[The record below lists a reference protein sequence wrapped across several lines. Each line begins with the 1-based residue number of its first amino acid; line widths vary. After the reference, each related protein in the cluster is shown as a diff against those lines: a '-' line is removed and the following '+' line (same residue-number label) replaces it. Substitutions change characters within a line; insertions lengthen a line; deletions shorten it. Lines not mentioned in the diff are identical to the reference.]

1 MNTLL
6 LVAAGLVLLVGAA
19 HSYLGERYILIRLF
33 RRTDLPK
40 VFGSDLFTRQT
51 LRFAWH
57 LTTVAW
63 WGTAAILVAAAASR
77 SGTVSVG
84 QIGAAVAATS
94 LVSAVV
100 AFVGSRGRHLSWVA
114 FLAIA
119 ALAWWGGR

>member
-6 LVAAGLVLLVGAA
+6 LAAACLILLVGAA
-19 HSYLGERYILIRLF
+19 HSYLGERYIFVRLF

-40 VFGSDLFTRQT
+40 LFGSDLFTRRT

-57 LTTVAW
+57 LTTVSW
-63 WGTAAILVAAAASR
+63 WGLAALLAVTAASR
-77 SGTVSVG
+77 SGTVSLG
-84 QIGAAVAATS
+84 EIGAVLGATS

-100 AFVGSRGRHLSWVA
+100 AFVGSRGKHLSWIA

-119 ALAWWGGR
+119 ALAWLGSR